1 MTYHLLLGGNEGDV
15 RATMARAIEHLSECG
30 HIVGMSDA
38 METEPWGMPPNTPKF
53 VNQAVA
59 LTTNLDPFSLMAFT
73 QHVERLLGRTEK
85 TMPGMP
91 YGNRPIDIDILLAGS
106 RRVNTAVLTI
116 PHCLLAERKFALEP
130 LAQIAPN
137 VVVPTLN
144 RTVGQLLTEL
154 NEREI
159 QGAE

>member
-91 YGNRPIDIDILLAGS
+91 YGNRPIDIDILLYDHIKL
-106 RRVNTAVLTI
+106 NDPDLTI
-116 PHCLLAERKFALEP
+116 PHPYMKQRDFVMKP
-130 LAQIAPN
+130 LK
-137 VVVPTLN
+137 
-144 RTVGQLLTEL
+144 
-154 NEREI
+154 EI
-159 QGAE
+159 MPSDGLGK